1 MDTVTFLERQYLA
14 EEIEPISEGI
24 ADAIRKFTG
33 TKLKAIIDK
42 TKDAA
47 ENKNIGKIN
56 KISEM
61 VPKAPVGEVESIAQK
76 KIKNYAQKKKAAE
89 KAARKVRI
97 PSKIQRH
104 ITTFAA
110 VAADTPENAQKAVEY
125 IGTKIDW
132 KTVLMNLTTGLIIS
146 AIVVLITTLQAGFV
160 VPSVVVFVLSL
171 DLIFL
176 IWDIFTKREEVYVMT
191 DEE

>member
-56 KISEM
+56 KISEF
-61 VPKAPVGEVESIAQK
+61 VPKASVGEVESVAQK
-76 KIKNYAQKKKAAE
+76 KIKNYSQKKKAAE
-89 KAARKVRI
+89 KAARKARI

-104 ITTFAA
+104 ITTLAA

-146 AIVVLITTLQAGFV
+146 AIIILITTLQAGFV

-176 IWDIFTKREEVYVMT
+176 IWDILTKREEVYVMT